1 MEINPEYMVNSL
13 ANQITELTIKN
24 AQKDALIAQLNEE
37 IARLKKEV
45 IDDMDSETTSKNKKE

>member
-37 IARLKKEV
+37 IAKLKKEV
-45 IDDMDSETTSKNKKE
+45 IDEMDEGAE

>member
-1 MEINPEYMVNSL
+1 MEINAEYMVNSL

-37 IARLKKEV
+37 NERLKKEV
-45 IDDMDSETTSKNKKE
+45 IDEMDEGAE

>member
-13 ANQITELTIKN
+13 ANQITELSIKN
-24 AQKDALIAQLNEE
+24 AQKDAIIAQQSEE

-45 IDDMDSETTSKNKKE
+45 IDEMDDGAE

>member
-24 AQKDALIAQLNEE
+24 AQKDALIAQLDEE
-37 IARLKKEV
+37 IASLKKEM
-45 IDDMDSETTSKNKKE
+45 IKDMDGEENAE

>member
-24 AQKDALIAQLNEE
+24 AQKDAMITQLSNEIE
-37 IARLKKEV
+37 QLKKEM
-45 IDDMDSETTSKNKKE
+45 IKDMDEGAE

>member
-37 IARLKKEV
+37 IASLKKEV
-45 IDDMDSETTSKNKKE
+45 IDEMDEGAE

>member
-24 AQKDALIAQLNEE
+24 AQKDALIAQLNDE
-37 IARLKKEV
+37 ITKLKKEV
-45 IDDMDSETTSKNKKE
+45 IDEMDEGAE

>member
-37 IARLKKEV
+37 IASLKKEV
-45 IDDMDSETTSKNKKE
+45 INEMDEGAE

>member
-24 AQKDALIAQLNEE
+24 AQKDALIAQLNDE
-37 IARLKKEV
+37 IEQLKKEV
-45 IDDMDSETTSKNKKE
+45 IKDMDGEENAE